1 MTRIQRRLLIL
12 AGIIVSGC
20 ATTEP
25 LATFYTLQA
34 NSDSQSN
41 PNQRA
46 TRAVKAY
53 VNRAVIPS
61 YLNRTNLASFH
72 GNQVRYSNSAFW
84 AAPLDQTIPQAIAAD
99 LNRLG
104 ISAGG
109 FQPMFSPPPH
119 SYELNLRISRCEG
132 YDTGEVVF
140 SGTWEIRSAGDGGA
154 IATRGFDLRRT
165 GWPPGDY
172 PKLALLLTE
181 EVSECSQRIA
191 ASLGH

>member
-12 AGIIVSGC
+12 AGFVVSGC

-25 LATFYTLQA
+25 LATFYTLRT
-34 NSDSQSN
+34 NSAGQSN
-41 PNQRA
+41 PKQGA
-46 TRAVKAY
+46 ARAVNAY
-53 VNRAVIPS
+53 VNRAVVPS
-61 YLNRTNLASFH
+61 YLNRTNLASFS
-72 GNQVRYSNSAFW
+72 GDQVRYSNSAFW
-84 AAPLDQTIPQAIAAD
+84 AASLDQVIAQAIASN
-99 LNRLG
+99 LNGLG
-104 ISAGG
+104 ISASG

-154 IATRGFDLRRT
+154 ISSKAFDLRRS

-181 EVSECSQRIA
+181 EVGECSQRIA
-191 ASLGH
+191 ASLRH